1 MDIVLY
7 NNSAEPNR
15 VDKSSFIT
23 EKRRISITLKDS
35 SSITNMSIRL
45 KLNNNPDFNYA
56 HIPLFNRYYFV
67 TDIRSIR
74 NNIWEISLTVDVL
87 MSYKDAIYEQIGFI
101 DRNEYDYNDDIIDK
115 KRVISQGFDIEQH
128 VVTNSLFNN
137 IGSYILTGFD
147 LSLKGQ

>member
-23 EKRRISITLKDS
+23 QKYRISITLKDS
-35 SSITNMSIRL
+35 ASITNMSIRL

-56 HIPLFNRYYFV
+56 YIPLFNRYYFI
-67 TDIRSIR
+67 TDIKSIR
-74 NNIWEISLTVDVL
+74 NNIWEISLSVDVL
-87 MSYKDAIYEQIGFI
+87 MTYKDAIYEQIGFI
-101 DRNEYDYNDDIIDK
+101 DRNEYEYNNNIIDK

-128 VVTNSLFNN
+128 IVTNTLFNN

>member
-23 EKRRISITLKDS
+23 QKYRISITLKDS
-35 SSITNMSIRL
+35 ASVTNMSIRL

-56 HIPLFNRYYFV
+56 YIPLFNRYYFI
-67 TDIRSIR
+67 TDIKSIR
-74 NNIWEISLTVDVL
+74 NNIWEISLSVDVL
-87 MSYKDAIYEQIGFI
+87 MTYKDAIYEQIGFI
-101 DRNEYDYNDDIIDK
+101 DRNEYEYNNDIIDK
-115 KRVISQGFDIEQH
+115 KRVISQGFDIEH
-128 VVTNSLFNN
+128 HIVTNTLFNN
-137 IGSYILTGFD
+137 VGSYILTGFD